1 MSTPVK
7 KPAVQSGAELLV
19 KSLEAQGV
27 EYVFGI
33 PGAKVDKVFDT
44 LLDSKIKTVVCR
56 HEQNAAFIA
65 AGIGRMTGKAGV
77 ALVTSGPGASNLV
90 TGFATA
96 TSEGDPVVGIGGS
109 VPVADRLKQ
118 LHQSMDT
125 VDLFRPVTKFS
136 AEIDSPSAISEV
148 VANAFRAAESG
159 RPGAAFISAPKDVM
173 VGEATG
179 DVLTPAAPVTLGAAD
194 TAAIGAAA
202 RLINKATNP
211 VLFLGLLAS
220 EKQTAEAVHGFI
232 AKTNMP
238 IVSTYQAVGV
248 VPREHFARFGGRVGL
263 FRTQPG
269 DRILDAADLVITVGY
284 DPIEFEPALW
294 NRGKKRNLIHIDVV
308 PEDVDN
314 DYRPE
319 IELTGN
325 IAATLRALTE
335 RITGS
340 TSTTSAE
347 LLQEVARERAAFA
360 KLAVGLNG
368 TPVHPARLVHELQTL
383 LSDDMTLCLDMG
395 SFHIWM
401 ARHLYSFRARQILM
415 TNGQQTLGVGLP
427 WAIAAS
433 LVRPSEKVISISG
446 DGGFLFSAMELET
459 AVRLRSNL
467 VHLVWIDGF
476 YNMVAIQEMAKY
488 GRLSGVK
495 LGPVDVVGFAE
506 AFGAK
511 GLKIERPE
519 EISSTLKKALDMQG
533 PVIIGIPVDYRDN
546 HRLMETVHLEA
557 LD

>member
-1 MSTPVK
+1 VSTPVK

-44 LLDSKIKTVVCR
+44 LLDSKIKTIVCR

-238 IVSTYQAVGV
+238 IVSTYQAAGV
-248 VPREHFARFGGRVGL
+248 VPREHFDRFGGRVGL

-308 PEDVDN
+308 PEDVDS

-319 IELTGN
+319 VELTGN
-325 IAATLRALTE
+325 ITATLRALTE
-335 RITGS
+335 RITDS
-340 TSTTSAE
+340 TSRTSAE

-433 LVRPSEKVISISG
+433 LVRPTEKVISISG

-459 AVRLRSNL
+459 AVRLKCNL
-467 VHLVWIDGF
+467 VHMVWIDGF
-476 YNMVAIQEMAKY
+476 YDMVGIQEMAKY

-495 LGPVDVVGFAE
+495 LGPVDIVGFAE

-511 GLKIERPE
+511 GLRIERPD
-519 EISSTLKKALDMQG
+519 EISSTLKKALAMEG
-533 PVIIGIPVDYRDN
+533 PVLVGVPVDYRDN
-546 HRLMETVHLEA
+546 HRLMEIMHPEA
-557 LD
+557 LN